1 MLSRQTMA
9 SSRCYLQFSFR
20 VNWNQEYFHLYVML
34 LKIWPIWHLFA
45 LDWAV
50 TLPVVTLVLM
60 VLAMGIS
67 TSTTWRRG
75 IVVSGVRRMNEVNPR
90 RAWLVLGWVT
100 VFGQVYYL

>member
-1 MLSRQTMA
+1 M
-9 SSRCYLQFSFR
+9 
-20 VNWNQEYFHLYVML
+20 YVML

-60 VLAMGIS
+60 VLATGIS

-75 IVVSGVRRMNEVNPR
+75 IVVSGVRRTNEVNPR

>member
-1 MLSRQTMA
+1 MVNLAFVCIALGSNSASRD
-9 SSRCYLQFSFR
+9 LG
-20 VNWNQEYFHLYVML
+20 
-34 LKIWPIWHLFA
+34 
-45 LDWAV
+45 LDG
-50 TLPVVTLVLM
+50 
-60 VLAMGIS
+60 LAMGIS